1 MERATLVKVLLVVAI
16 GIPLVIEG
24 ATFLSLFNQHLGS
37 EDTAGTETP
46 APETLSVG
54 DDLLTDFG
62 GENVTAT
69 IENGSIQATGD
80 AWLFT
85 LEIAVRNSGNQ
96 SVAVSVGPLTTG
108 DGTVGETVAESG
120 EIAPAGSTTVFV
132 QWSLPTGETP
142 QSLTVTR
149 TRYGNETTTADGTV
163 QIGGFPVQR

>member
-16 GIPLVIEG
+16 GIPLLIEG

-37 EDTAGTETP
+37 EDTAGTPTP
-46 APETLSVG
+46 APETFSVG
-54 DDLLTDFG
+54 DDLLTNVH

-69 IENGSIQATGD
+69 IENGSIQATDD

-85 LEIAVRNSGNQ
+85 LEIDVQNSGPGP
-96 SVAVSVGPLTTG
+96 VAVNVGPLRTG
-108 DGTVGETVAESG
+108 DGTVGSTVAESG
-120 EIAPAGSTTVFV
+120 EIGPSASTTLFV

-149 TRYGNETTTADGTV
+149 TRYGSDPITTERTV
-163 QIGGFPVQR
+163 RIGGFPVQR